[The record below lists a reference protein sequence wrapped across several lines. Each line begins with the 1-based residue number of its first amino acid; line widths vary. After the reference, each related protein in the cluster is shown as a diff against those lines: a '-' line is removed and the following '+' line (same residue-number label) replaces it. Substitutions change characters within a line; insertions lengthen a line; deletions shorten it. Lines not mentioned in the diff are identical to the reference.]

1 MHTFRV
7 YHLENPRIAFLGI
20 EEGNINIESGIRFV
34 VVFLDIHKEIIDK
47 KLLVINGTDFSSL
60 GDSGK
65 DIRIAIVERILEYTS
80 CIFVKE

>member
-1 MHTFRV
+1 MQTFRV

-47 KLLVINGTDFSSL
+47 KLLVIDGNDFSSL
-60 GDSGK
+60 GQSGK
-65 DIRIAIVERILEYTS
+65 DIRVAVIERILEYTS

>member
-1 MHTFRV
+1 M
-7 YHLENPRIAFLGI
+7 GI

-47 KLLVINGTDFSSL
+47 KLLVIDGNDFSSL

-65 DIRIAIVERILEYTS
+65 DIRVAIVERILEYTS

>member
-1 MHTFRV
+1 MYTFRV
-7 YHLENPRIAFLGI
+7 YHLDNPRIAYIGV

-34 VVFLDIHKEIIDK
+34 VVFLDINKEIIDK
-47 KLLVINGTDFSSL
+47 RLLVINGEDFSQL

-65 DIRIAIVERILEYTS
+65 DIRVAIMERIQEYTS

>member
-47 KLLVINGTDFSSL
+47 KLLVIDGNDFSSL
-60 GDSGK
+60 GESGK
-65 DIRIAIVERILEYTS
+65 DIRIAIIERILEYTS

>member
-7 YHLENPRIAFLGI
+7 YHLDNPRIAYIGV

-34 VVFLDIHKEIIDK
+34 VVFLDINKEIIDK
-47 KLLVINGTDFSSL
+47 RLLVINGEDFSQL
-60 GDSGK
+60 GESGK
-65 DIRIAIVERILEYTS
+65 DIRIAIIERILEYTS